1 LRGFFIEFPEAGIC
15 PEDGA
20 YQGLHVLS
28 GGDRADELTVLQTD
42 DRGGRQMVRRLE
54 AGESVVLLG
63 IGMREIKEK
72 NKDKDGKNEY
82 LSFHAS
88 SKQALLRWLPQ
99 GLTWYGNNQ
108 DIAHLRD
115 LLGRSAGP
123 VRSVAGCP
131 DTADCTADVA

>member
-1 LRGFFIEFPEAGIC
+1 
-15 PEDGA
+15 
-20 YQGLHVLS
+20 
-28 GGDRADELTVLQTD
+28 
-42 DRGGRQMVRRLE
+42 MVRRLE

-82 LSFHAS
+82 LSFHA